1 MFIQINVSKKKRKVI
16 LQVTDGN
23 PGRRQLQVVYEMFY
37 LTFSVPAPT
46 KSKQF
51 FLFVCFNFASQLSI
65 IVLFFKGSVCSHCSS
80 VSCSTIFCN

>member
-51 FLFVCFNFASQLSI
+51 FLFVLILLHS
-65 IVLFFKGSVCSHCSS
+65 
-80 VSCSTIFCN
+80 